1 MINAK
6 QGGTRANSAVSQNGA
21 ISVLSSNGPT
31 HDGRGYSRAVAFR
44 SQLPVSNS
52 NPSRIANTPCRSA
65 SKQRNVTSNE
75 ISGSQANGH
84 QDVGA
89 IVKSIFE
96 AESEALAQIP
106 RNLETGPLELA
117 ASALLRARRICCY
130 ANGSSRLVA
139 SEAEY
144 QFVRLGLHCIFIQ
157 DWMQL
162 AIQTALYSSEDVVL
176 AFSPSGRERRTV
188 QGLALA
194 RRTGATT
201 ISVTS
206 EAGSRLAKQS
216 QIALVLPERAIRPHR
231 DAPRSKIPELMLID
245 ALATYIASRTSKP
258 VNSTSRCDELIE
270 KMLVD

>member
-6 QGGTRANSAVSQNGA
+6 QGGTRANSGVSQNGTL
-21 ISVLSSNGPT
+21 SVGFLNGAS
-31 HDGRGYSRAVAFR
+31 HDRRGYSTRAVAHR
-44 SQLPVSNS
+44 SQSPVSNTD
-52 NPSRIANTPCRSA
+52 RIADTPCSSA
-65 SKQRNVTSNE
+65 SKQGEVTSNGLN
-75 ISGSQANGH
+75 GSHTNGH

-96 AESEALAQIP
+96 AESQALAQIP
-106 RNLETGPLELA
+106 KTLETGPLELA
-117 ASALLRARRICCY
+117 ASALIRARRICCY
-130 ANGSSRLVA
+130 AIGSSRLVA

-144 QFVRLGLHCIFIQ
+144 QFVRLGLNCIFIQ

-206 EAGSRLAKQS
+206 EAASPLAKQS
-216 QIALVLPERAIRPHR
+216 QIALVLPERAMRPHR
-231 DAPRSKIPELMLID
+231 AAPHSKIPELTLID
-245 ALATYIASRTSKP
+245 ALATYIAWRTSKQ
-258 VNSTSRCDELIE
+258 VNDIKRCDELIA

>member
-6 QGGTRANSAVSQNGA
+6 QGGTRTNSAVSQNGTV
-21 ISVLSSNGPT
+21 SVGFLNGAN
-31 HDGRGYSRAVAFR
+31 HDRRGNSTPAAALR
-44 SQLPVSNS
+44 SQLPVSNTG
-52 NPSRIANTPCRSA
+52 RIADTPCHSA
-65 SKQRNVTSNE
+65 SKQGGVTSNGLN
-75 ISGSQANGH
+75 GSHTNGH

-96 AESEALAQIP
+96 AESRALAQIP
-106 RNLETGPLELA
+106 KTLETGPLELA
-117 ASALLRARRICCY
+117 ASALIRARRIFCY
-130 ANGSSRLVA
+130 AVGSSRLVA

-201 ISVTS
+201 ISITS
-206 EAGSRLAKQS
+206 DAASPLARQS
-216 QIALVLPERAIRPHR
+216 QIALVLPETGIRPHGA
-231 DAPRSKIPELMLID
+231 APRSNIPELTLID
-245 ALATYIASRTSKP
+245 ALATYIASRTSKR
-258 VNSTSRCDELIE
+258 VNEINRCDELIE
-270 KMLVD
+270 KMLID